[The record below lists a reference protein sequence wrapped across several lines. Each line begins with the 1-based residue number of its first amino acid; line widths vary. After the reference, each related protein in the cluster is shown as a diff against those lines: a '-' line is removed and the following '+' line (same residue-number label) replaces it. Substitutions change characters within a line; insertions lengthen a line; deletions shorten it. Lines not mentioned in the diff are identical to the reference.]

1 MSELKQHMTKVARTI
16 ISHLKKNPVSAN
28 PLRKELL
35 WYRIEKEIEL
45 KRLKRKRKLIL
56 CGSAAASVALLLAS
70 FLFFNRVPDE
80 NILAV
85 AESIKELD
93 PNTFKRKEILL
104 QLGNNK
110 EIMLNENEQVEYTN
124 SGKLAINNTFVEQ
137 GEKETE
143 KYNQVVVPM
152 GKRIQL
158 LLSDGTKM
166 WVNSGSRVVYPIIF
180 DKKKREIFVQGE
192 VYLDVIED
200 KNRSFVVKTD
210 QFDVNVLGTAF
221 NISAYSDNSQ
231 SSVVLVRG
239 KVNVTDR
246 TKGVVI
252 MKPNQFTAIKDGK
265 AGIPREVYVE
275 KYICWK
281 ENLMIIQDDRMDEV
295 FAKLKRYYGK
305 EFVFTDKVAELQ
317 VSGKLD
323 LKENL
328 EDILKSISFS
338 VPITYQENANKII
351 IDIK

>member
-1 MSELKQHMTKVARTI
+1 M
-16 ISHLKKNPVSAN
+16 
-28 PLRKELL
+28 
-35 WYRIEKEIEL
+35 
-45 KRLKRKRKLIL
+45 
-56 CGSAAASVALLLAS
+56 
-70 FLFFNRVPDE
+70 
-80 NILAV
+80 
-85 AESIKELD
+85 
-93 PNTFKRKEILL
+93 
-104 QLGNNK
+104 
-110 EIMLNENEQVEYTN
+110 
-124 SGKLAINNTFVEQ
+124 
-137 GEKETE
+137 
-143 KYNQVVVPM
+143 VPM

-200 KNRSFVVKTD
+200 KNRPFVVKTD

-265 AGIPREVYVE
+265 AGIPREVDVE